1 MFSRLNS
8 VNALSWLMRWNPKLV
23 HNLASV
29 YPFVSLLRLL
39 PLPIKKKSDCRSLKP
54 HAVPFGAFVSCLSRL
69 CFSCHD
75 VLDSPLSEAY
85 SSLTTVCFMSTYAR
99 TSWTLIAY
107 FDGSLLVISELSVLC
122 TWHFL
127 LIFTVHTQCRP
138 RTGPKQTLA

>member
-29 YPFVSLLRLL
+29 YPLSHFLDFFLYLLKR
-39 PLPIKKKSDCRSLKP
+39 SDCRSLKP
-54 HAVPFGAFVSCLSRL
+54 PAVLFGAFVSCLSRL

-75 VLDSPLSEAY
+75 VLDSPPGEAY

-138 RTGPKQTLA
+138 RTGPKQTFA